1 MIKDDKLQQ
10 EIGWYPHKGQKLVLG
25 AEGREVVICAGRRWG
40 KSAVCGYIIVKFF
53 LNALNEVRKG
63 ERESIKI
70 WIVAPTYDL
79 TSKVFEY
86 VSRFLLAFD
95 KSLGKFISG
104 GTGRPYQLKIS
115 ESIWI
120 QCKSTTEPMSLLG
133 EELDLEIIDEA
144 ARIPERIFQQYIY
157 PTTIAKS
164 RECRVYVIS
173 TPKGNNWFKKLFL
186 RLKEEGNA
194 FKFTTLDGVE
204 TDENRLE
211 DLKATY
217 PDLLFKQ
224 EYMAEFVDDA
234 GTVFK
239 DIDSIVGN
247 TLEDAIPNKFYTIGI
262 DLGTV
267 NDYTVMT
274 VVDRDTNRVVH
285 IDRFKGIDYPLQ
297 KQHIKAKALRYNNAR
312 IIIDA
317 TGVGKP
323 IYEDLRQEGLFVED
337 FTFSGK
343 SKEELIGKLIV
354 FAREKYIQ
362 IPNNEVLLDELRSF
376 QFQLYNERG
385 EVLKNIKYEAPKGSH
400 DDCVMSL
407 ALAVWGLNDGKPNYQ
422 TILDKELLKAYKIK
436 RLKKTFI

>member
-1 MIKDDKLQQ
+1 MIIDKKLQ
-10 EIGWYPHKGQKLVLG
+10 EKIKWFPHKYQEEILKSSGG
-25 AEGREVVICAGRRWG
+25 EIVVCAGRRFG
-40 KSAVCGYIIVKFF
+40 KSALCGYIIVKFF
-53 LNALNEVRKG
+53 LETLQEIKEG
-63 ERESIKI
+63 KKDSCKI

-86 VSRFLLAFD
+86 VLKFLLAYKKGF
-95 KSLGKFISG
+95 GQFVSG
-104 GTGRPYQLKIS
+104 GTGRPYMLKVS

-164 RECRVYVIS
+164 RNCKVYVIS

-186 RLKEEGNA
+186 RNKEKGNA
-194 FKFTTLDGVE
+194 FRFTTLDGVE
-204 TDENRLE
+204 TDEVKLE
-211 DLKATY
+211 ELKKTY
-217 PDLLFKQ
+217 PELIFRQ
-224 EYMAEFVDDA
+224 EFMAEFVDDA

-239 DIDSIVGN
+239 DVDKLIGN
-247 TLEDAIPNKFYTIGI
+247 TLEDSKPNHYYTMGV

-267 NDYTVMT
+267 NDYTVCT
-274 VVDRDTNRVVH
+274 VIDRDTNKVVH

-297 KQHIKAKALRYNNAR
+297 KQHIIAKASRYNAR
-312 IIIDA
+312 VIIDA

-323 IYEDLRQEGLFVED
+323 IYEDLRNDGVFVED

-354 FAREKYIQ
+354 FVNEKYIQ
-362 IPNNEVLLDELRSF
+362 IPDYEPLIDELKSF

-385 EVLKNIKYEAPKGSH
+385 DLLKYIRYEAPKGFH

-407 ALAVWGLNDGKPNYQ
+407 ALAVWGLSGRPLQEDAIDEMLSTVK
-422 TILDKELLKAYKIK
+422 K
-436 RLKKTFI
+436 RKTNTYI